1 MVSDF
6 TGNLRLTQQGDNDNP
21 DTWGQV
27 VNNQVIGL
35 VEDAVSGVLVLD
47 VTGTSDVTLTTAN
60 GAVDQARNAV
70 IEVTGVLGNDI
81 DIFVPSV
88 SKVYQINA
96 KQTGGSVTVKISGG
110 SGVTFANGETATIYS
125 NGTDVLKVA
134 DITPPQ
140 EVPDAIPTGAILLWS
155 GSIGTIPSGWALCDG
170 NNGTPNL
177 TDKFVQG
184 AGGSLNPDD
193 TGGSTTAF
201 GSTSSRSL
209 STSQMP
215 SHNHNNGVPDDKNT
229 IFVYGSTTQD
239 MPGNASQG
247 LSTIGTPINQG
258 RTETVGGNSSHDHTF
273 SVDTVPPYYALAYIM
288 KL

>member
-193 TGGSTTAF
+193 TGGSATGSVSVS
-201 GSTSSRSL
+201 GSTGNTSL

-215 SHNHNNGVPDDKNT
+215 SHNHDWETGGTFSNNAFSESNLQNFGSIRNSVP
-229 IFVYGSTTQD
+229 
-239 MPGNASQG
+239 
-247 LSTIGTPINQG
+247 
-258 RTETVGGNSSHDHTF
+258 TEFTGGGSSHNHSF
-273 SVDTVPPYYALAYIM
+273 SGSGSVDTVPPYYALAYIM